1 MGKIHKRNFFI
12 PFQVRGQARQRVRP
26 AVQLLSNSVAAAA
39 ERFCGRSEEAKF
51 IRVLDRG
58 LDALNA
64 HNPTDPKELRRGMR
78 ADSREHQKA
87 LDDLEAAVRLPFE
100 GKTGLLPFQ
109 KGFLVTIASMRG
121 LVTDVTARLGPGSY
135 VLTGRVNQDPLE
147 SFFSLVRGKGGACL
161 HPSPSEARCRV
172 RNITLMMA
180 LRLGVSPVAETVFAA
195 SPTSSGT
202 AALAVPAAASSGTAA
217 VPAAAPAVAS
227 SNAATPAA
235 VVSGTATLSDPDTGD
250 VDHAVL
256 REFIEDSSTTGI
268 LSELQE
274 AEALL
279 ATASQ
284 ASPPPPV
291 ASSPLDPETGVSA
304 EEYGLAHAAGYVSAK
319 CRRVDATLG
328 TPSALAGEAAPVEAL
343 WTRLISQGGLSVPSA
358 DWLSRFR
365 SMEVMFCASHH
376 LEPDGISRAP
386 RVVESLVERLAAEPG
401 ALDARVI
408 RRFVRLRT
416 FIRMSHINRRRRAQT
431 HRLRECRKRRQFA
444 Q

>member
-1 MGKIHKRNFFI
+1 MCST
-12 PFQVRGQARQRVRP
+12 VAWT
-26 AVQLLSNSVAAAA
+26 LSMHTT
-39 ERFCGRSEEAKF
+39 R
-51 IRVLDRG
+51 
-58 LDALNA
+58 
-64 HNPTDPKELRRGMR
+64 H
-78 ADSREHQKA
+78 
-87 LDDLEAAVRLPFE
+87 DLEAAVRLPFD
-100 GKTGLLPFQ
+100 GKAGLLPFQ

-121 LVTDVTARLGPGSY
+121 LVRDVTARLGPASY

-180 LRLGVSPVAETVFAA
+180 LRLGVSPVAETVLAA
-195 SPTSSGT
+195 D
-202 AALAVPAAASSGTAA
+202 AASSGTDALSAA
-217 VPAAAPAVAS
+217 ASSDTAALAAPAAAPAVTG
-227 SNAATPAA
+227 SNSTAAAA
-235 VVSGTATLSDPDTGD
+235 AAAASGTASASGTVAPAGSCTATLTANLSDPDTGD
-250 VDHAVL
+250 VEHAVL
-256 REFIEDSSTTGI
+256 RDFLEDSSTAGI

-274 AEALL
+274 VETLL

-291 ASSPLDPETGVSA
+291 VSSPLDAETGVSA

-319 CRRVDATLG
+319 CRRIDPTLG
-328 TPSALAGEAAPVEAL
+328 TPSALAGETAPVEAL

-376 LEPDGISRAP
+376 LDSDGISRAP
-386 RVVESLVERLAAEPG
+386 RVVENLVERLAAEPG
-401 ALDARVI
+401 ALDARII
-408 RRFVRLRT
+408 RRLVQLRT
-416 FIRMSHINRRRRAQT
+416 FICMGHINRRRRAQT
-431 HRLRECRKRRQFA
+431 QRLRECRKRRQFA